1 MTSSGP
7 TLVERGGATSSG
19 AGNGCITVMPVRGG
33 GNDCW
38 GNAKSVSSPVSLL
51 IGGRRLRTASVSA
64 LDNEVDGASFVAGR
78 ASGWSVPSLKRKRKP
93 SSSSEVFSWTI
104 VEG

>member
-7 TLVERGGATSSG
+7 TVGELGGTTSFV
-19 AGNGCITVMPVRGG
+19 AGKGCITVMPVRGG

-38 GNAKSVSSPVSLL
+38 RKAKSVSSPVSLL

-64 LDNEVDGASFVAGR
+64 LDNEVDGARFVVGR
-78 ASGWSVPSLKRKRKP
+78 TSGWSVPSLKRKRSP
-93 SSSSEVFSWTI
+93 SSSSEVFC
-104 VEG
+104 